1 MIRKKKTC
9 KCGCK
14 REGFIWSQGMLKEC
28 FLRLNPSKKNAYKS
42 AKQKIKDVEKKNR
55 TIKLHEWF
63 LEIWDKRKEKDEFGY
78 FVRCF
83 ETEQKLYE
91 QYYKFN
97 TCCYSHYYPKNN
109 YQEYAMK
116 EWNIEIIH
124 PNVHSQWELNKQK
137 CIKMYS
143 RWLYL
148 QKNIG
153 ILFK

>member
-1 MIRKKKTC
+1 MLKKKKVC
-9 KCGCK
+9 IGC
-14 REGFIWSQGMLKEC
+14 ENESYIWSKNLCKTCFLKEN
-28 FLRLNPSKKNAYKS
+28 LPKKIQYKS
-42 AKQKIKDVEKKNR
+42 AKQKIKDVSKAQR
-55 TIKLHEWF
+55 TKDLHNWF
-63 LEIWDKRKEKDEFGY
+63 LEVWQKRREKDELGY

-83 ETEQKLYE
+83 ETGQKLYE
-91 QYYKFN
+91 NYYKFN